1 MCLCGWVKIIIVDD
15 GSTDDTVKI
24 ANEYVSKYGVE
35 VLRVLKLG
43 TNQGKGAAV
52 RKVHI
57 GYEDAHHKLCFLA
70 RKHVCVPTAGSLSQK
85 FHTDFFC
92 IMRCVKGGEI
102 NFFRVQ
108 RT

>member
-15 GSTDDTVKI
+15 GSTDNTVKI

-35 VLRVLKLG
+35 VIRVLKLG

-57 GYEDAHHKLCFLA
+57 GYEAPHHKLCFLA
-70 RKHVCVPTAGSLSQK
+70 RKHVCVPKAGSLSQK
-85 FHTDFFC
+85 FHTDLFC
-92 IMRCVKGGEI
+92 IV
-102 NFFRVQ
+102 
-108 RT
+108 

>member
-15 GSTDDTVKI
+15 GSTDNTVKI

-35 VLRVLKLG
+35 VIRVLKLG

-57 GYEDAHHKLCFLA
+57 GYEAVHHKLCFWQ
-70 RKHVCVPTAGSLSQK
+70 GSMFVSQK
-85 FHTDFFC
+85 LEACH
-92 IMRCVKGGEI
+92 K
-102 NFFRVQ
+102 NFTLTSSVLCDVSREG
-108 RT
+108 R